1 MEENFFF
8 QKNLFLVKYMFK
20 YINELKKIFVW
31 LLIDNYQMIDI
42 QYRFLCLLI
51 QFFWLYFYAYSMWF
65 TKEFFPILLNNSHYS
80 LIYLTLSIANNV
92 WFVE

>member
-20 YINELKKIFVW
+20 YINNWKKIFVW

-42 QYRFLCLLI
+42 QYRFLI
-51 QFFWLYFYAYSMWF
+51 
-65 TKEFFPILLNNSHYS
+65 
-80 LIYLTLSIANNV
+80 
-92 WFVE
+92 